1 MANTFVDPTS
11 VVRLGLALVVQDLVL
26 AATMN
31 RDYESDF
38 GGGKGST
45 VNVRVPA
52 VLAARDRGLHD
63 TGAITADEILEDTVP
78 VALTGS
84 VYSAVFVDDADL
96 TLSVEDF
103 GRQVLAPQVLAV
115 VENLETK
122 AAAAMQGLAETT
134 SIAYDAAAPEKTF
147 TAARKALRD
156 LGVPASGLFAAVG
169 TGVYSDLLNA
179 KAITDVSQSGSTGA
193 LREATVGKVRGFE
206 VIESNRLADDEMVFY
221 HKAAF
226 TIAVRAPKV
235 PDGVSFGEAKAEKG
249 FAMRWIKDYDSA
261 TTRERSVVSTFV
273 GVKSMT
279 VATTAKQGPLLADG
293 VTANPDEGKAV
304 RVTPALRV
312 LGSTV

>member
-1 MANTFVDPTS
+1 VANTFVDPTS

-31 RDYESDF
+31 RDYEADF
-38 GGGKGST
+38 GGGKGAT

-78 VALTGS
+78 VSITGA

-115 VENLETK
+115 VENLEDK
-122 AAAAMQGLAETT
+122 GVAAMQAVAETT

-156 LGVPASGLFAAVG
+156 LGIPASGLFAAVG
-169 TGVYSDLLNA
+169 TGIYADLLDA
-179 KAITDVSQSGSTGA
+179 KAITDASQSGSTGA
-193 LREATVGKVRGFE
+193 LREATVGRVRGFE
-206 VIESNRLADDEMVFY
+206 VVESNRLADKEMVFY
-221 HKAAF
+221 HRSAF
-226 TIAVRAPKV
+226 TLAIRAPKV
-235 PDGVSFGEAKAEKG
+235 PDGVSFGESKAEKG
-249 FAMRWIKDYDSA
+249 FAMRWIKDYDSM

-273 GVKSMT
+273 GVQAMT
-279 VATTAKQGPLLADG
+279 VATTEKHGEFLADG
-293 VTANPDEGKAV
+293 VTPNPDEGKAI
-304 RVTPALRV
+304 RVTPAIRV
-312 LGSTV
+312 LGSTA